1 MDCPLGRVGLWGEGG
16 RGGAAIRGLW
26 GLCGWVVDFSIVC
39 AVLHQFL
46 KKGRILTLRPQQSN
60 SCGFASL
67 RVMEWRERQR
77 ERDGVV
83 ALTHLIFV
91 DLRNLCQY
99 IHS

>member
-1 MDCPLGRVGLWGEGG
+1 MGG
-16 RGGAAIRGLW
+16 WLTSALFAL
-26 GLCGWVVDFSIVC
+26 FASIPKKYY
-39 AVLHQFL
+39 L
-46 KKGRILTLRPQQSN
+46 KERILTLRPQQSN

-67 RVMEWRERQR
+67 REMEWRERQR